1 MRILAPLAVLCLL
14 TSCITWKGAGVS
26 TLSTEQREMGIQDVS
41 VLARKYEINKYW
53 KDTRQRYEGR
63 NNALGRGLNNIQAT
77 FDRYFWNYSRD
88 DPYINY
94 QSNLGTTDQ
103 VLRFFGSIFAR

>member
-26 TLSTEQREMGIQDVS
+26 SLSPEQREMGIVDVD
-41 VLARKYEINKYW
+41 VLARNYEISKYW
-53 KDTRQRYEGR
+53 RDTRRRYAGR
-63 NNALGRGLNNIQAT
+63 NSAFGQGLRRIQAT
-77 FDRYFWNYSRD
+77 FDRHFWNYSPD

-94 QSNLGTTDQ
+94 QSNVTTTEHI
-103 VLRFFGSIFAR
+103 LRFFGGMLAR